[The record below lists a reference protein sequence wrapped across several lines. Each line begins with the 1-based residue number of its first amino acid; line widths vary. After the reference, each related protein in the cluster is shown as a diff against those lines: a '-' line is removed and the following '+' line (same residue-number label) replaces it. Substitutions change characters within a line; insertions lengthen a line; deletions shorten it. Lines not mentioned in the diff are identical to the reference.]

1 MSTPAADI
9 EIRRMTLADI
19 ESVMALAAGLAHAP
33 HYSAETWQRMLDP
46 GSAPQRLALAAIGPA
61 PHTFHGFAIA
71 GIVPPQA
78 ELESIAVASAS
89 QRLGIGTRL
98 LASIVEDLRSQR
110 IAEILLD
117 VRVSNHPAIALYRRF
132 GFRETGRRTR
142 YYLDPVED
150 ALLMSL
156 DLLPGPGTAA

>member
-9 EIRRMTLADI
+9 EIRRMNLADI
-19 ESVMALAAGLAHAP
+19 ESAMALAASLPHAP
-33 HYSAETWQRMLDP
+33 HYSADTWRKMLES
-46 GSAPQRLALAAIGPA
+46 GSAPQRLALVAIGPA
-61 PHTFHGFAIA
+61 SQAVHGFAIA